1 MRSVTSMKVAKI
13 GYIVLSIAL
22 CSFGILLIVNPE
34 ISISAFG
41 LFTGA
46 CLIIFGAIK
55 ITGYFSKDLYRL
67 AFQYD
72 LAFGIMMIALGIMVI
87 LEPNNVIETI
97 CIALGIAFLM
107 DGLLK
112 IQIAIDAKKFG
123 IHPWWLIFAMAI
135 MAVVIGI
142 LLVFRTAESAKT
154 LMILLGMSLLTDGIL
169 NLVTVLTTVKIIRNQ
184 YPDVIPGDFVDKE
197 IWDSIKNDECTKK

>member
-1 MRSVTSMKVAKI
+1 MRSVASMKVAKI

-41 LFTGA
+41 LFIGA
-46 CLIIFGAIK
+46 CLIIFGAVK
-55 ITGYFSKDLYRL
+55 IVGYFSKDLYRL

-87 LEPNNVIETI
+87 LEPDNVIETI

-142 LLVFRTAESAKT
+142 LLVFRTAESART
-154 LMILLGMSLLTDGIL
+154 LMILLGTSLLADGIL
-169 NLVTVLTTVKIIRNQ
+169 NLITVLTTVKIIRNQ
-184 YPDVIPGDFVDKE
+184 YPDIIPGDFVDKE
-197 IWDSIKNDECTKK
+197 IWDSIKNNECAEK

>member
-46 CLIIFGAIK
+46 CLIIFGAVK
-55 ITGYFSKDLYRL
+55 IVGYFSKDLYRL

-87 LEPNNVIETI
+87 LEPDNVIETI

-142 LLVFRTAESAKT
+142 LLVFLTAESART
-154 LMILLGMSLLTDGIL
+154 LMILLGTSLLADGIL
-169 NLVTVLTTVKIIRNQ
+169 NLITVLTTVKIIRNQ

-197 IWDSIKNDECTKK
+197 IWDSIKNNECAEK

>member
-1 MRSVTSMKVAKI
+1 MRSVASMKVAKI

-22 CSFGILLIVNPE
+22 CSFGILLIANPE

-46 CLIIFGAIK
+46 CLIIFGAVK
-55 ITGYFSKDLYRL
+55 IVGYFSKDLYRL

-87 LEPNNVIETI
+87 LEPDNVIETI

-142 LLVFRTAESAKT
+142 LLVFRTAESART
-154 LMILLGMSLLTDGIL
+154 LMILLGTSLLADGIL
-169 NLVTVLTTVKIIRNQ
+169 NLITVLTTVKIIRNQ

-197 IWDSIKNDECTKK
+197 IWDSIKNNECAEK

>member
-1 MRSVTSMKVAKI
+1 MRSVASMKVAKI

-46 CLIIFGAIK
+46 CLIIFGAVK
-55 ITGYFSKDLYRL
+55 IVGYFSKDLYRL

-87 LEPNNVIETI
+87 LEPDNVIETI

-142 LLVFRTAESAKT
+142 LLVFRTAESART
-154 LMILLGMSLLTDGIL
+154 LMILLGTSLLADGIL
-169 NLVTVLTTVKIIRNQ
+169 NLITVLTTVKIIRNQ
-184 YPDVIPGDFVDKE
+184 YPDIIPGDFVDKE
-197 IWDSIKNDECTKK
+197 IWDSIKNNECAEK

>member
-46 CLIIFGAIK
+46 CLIIFGAVK
-55 ITGYFSKDLYRL
+55 IVGYFSKDLYRL

-142 LLVFRTAESAKT
+142 LLVFLTAESART
-154 LMILLGMSLLTDGIL
+154 LMILLGTSLLADGIL
-169 NLVTVLTTVKIIRNQ
+169 NLITVLTTVKIIRNQ

-197 IWDSIKNDECTKK
+197 IWDSIKNNECAEK

>member
-46 CLIIFGAIK
+46 CLIIFGAVK
-55 ITGYFSKDLYRL
+55 IVGYFSKDLYRL

-123 IHPWWLIFAMAI
+123 IHPWWLIFVMALL
-135 MAVVIGI
+135 AVAIGI

>member
-46 CLIIFGAIK
+46 CLIIFGAVK
-55 ITGYFSKDLYRL
+55 IVGYFSKDLYRL

-87 LEPNNVIETI
+87 LEPDNVIETI

-123 IHPWWLIFAMAI
+123 IHPWWLVFAMAI

-142 LLVFRTAESAKT
+142 LLVFRTAESART
-154 LMILLGMSLLTDGIL
+154 LMILLGTSLLADGIL
-169 NLVTVLTTVKIIRNQ
+169 NLITVLTTVKIIRNQ

-197 IWDSIKNDECTKK
+197 IWDSIKNNECAEK